1 VTFKDYYRILG
12 VPKKAS
18 EEDIKR
24 AFRKLAREHHP
35 DVAKDK
41 KASEERFKEV
51 NEAYEVLGDPAKR
64 AKYDALGSDWATE
77 GLAGSGG
84 RAGGRHRT
92 RTGGGAP
99 DFEYRFGGTGFSD
112 FFEQFFG
119 GRGGGDVED
128 LMGHSRTGR
137 GRFAGEGRGQRR
149 GADGE
154 GTLLVTLDEA
164 LHGSVR
170 SVSVQ
175 RADAHGGA
183 GETHTFRVR
192 IPTGVRDGQVIRVPG
207 QGWRG
212 SGGGEAGD
220 LYLTV
225 RLAAHP
231 DFQVREADLTCE
243 LTVAPWELVLG
254 AMVEVPTLEGR
265 VTLRIPAGTQN
276 GRQFRVRG
284 RGMPRGGDQEGRGD
298 LYVTVQVQLPED
310 ISVAER
316 ELWEQL
322 ARIST
327 CRPRE
332 T

>member
-1 VTFKDYYRILG
+1 MTFKDYYRTLG

-18 EEDIKR
+18 EEEIKR

-41 KASEERFKEV
+41 KASEDRFKEV

-64 AKYDALGSDWATE
+64 AKYDALGSDWASE
-77 GLAGSGG
+77 GMAG
-84 RAGGRHRT
+84 AGGRSWGRHHA
-92 RTGGGAP
+92 RTGGGTP

-119 GRGGGDVED
+119 GRGGVDAED
-128 LMGHSRTGR
+128 LMGRGRTGR
-137 GRFAGEGRGQRR
+137 DRTRGGGGGGRR

-175 RADAHGGA
+175 RADAQGGA
-183 GETHTFRVR
+183 GEAHTFRVR

-212 SGGGEAGD
+212 MGGGEAGD

-231 DFQVREADLTCE
+231 DFQLREADLYHE

-265 VTLRIPAGTQN
+265 VTLRIPAGTQS

-298 LYVTVQVQLPED
+298 LYVTVQVQLPEE
-310 ISVAER
+310 IPAAER

-327 CRPRE
+327 YRPRE